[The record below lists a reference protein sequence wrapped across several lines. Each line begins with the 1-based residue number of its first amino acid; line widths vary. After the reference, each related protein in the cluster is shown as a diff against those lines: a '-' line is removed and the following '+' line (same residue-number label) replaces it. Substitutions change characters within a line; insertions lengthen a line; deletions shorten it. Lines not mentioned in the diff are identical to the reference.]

1 MNQRP
6 PGSSLLLSSAIE
18 GFLQYKIA
26 EALSPRTIECYK
38 RDLTQWLA
46 YVGDLSMP
54 KLTTDKIR
62 AYLAYMR
69 TDYKPRRIM
78 GDNSLPL
85 SPKTLRNIYVSLSA
99 FFTWAQGE
107 FKIDHPMRSIPAPK
121 FHIKAVDVF
130 TKEDIEALLKACDYC
145 KEAQSTKTRKYTMR
159 RATGKRDH
167 AILLFLLDTGLRASE
182 LCSLRIGDVDS
193 STGKVDIRHG
203 IGGGAKGGKGR
214 VVYLGKVALY
224 R

>member
-6 PGSSLLLSSAIE
+6 PGSSLPLSSAIE

-26 EALSPRTIECYK
+26 EALNPRTIECYK

-78 GDNSLPL
+78 V
-85 SPKTLRNIYVSLSA
+85 T
-99 FFTWAQGE
+99 T
-107 FKIDHPMRSIPAPK
+107 
-121 FHIKAVDVF
+121 
-130 TKEDIEALLKACDYC
+130 AC
-145 KEAQSTKTRKYTMR
+145 
-159 RATGKRDH
+159 
-167 AILLFLLDTGLRASE
+167 LFLPKHCAISTCHYLRFLRGRKTNSRLIIRCARFLRRNSTSRPLKCLPKRILKHCSKRVTIVKKHRRQKHAST
-182 LCSLRIGDVDS
+182 LCAVRPVSAITQYFCSCWIQDYAPASCVR
-193 STGKVDIRHG
+193 
-203 IGGGAKGGKGR
+203 
-214 VVYLGKVALY
+214 
-224 R
+224 